1 MNALPSLPHGQRK
14 IRCFTAFVNPD
25 GDFTYE
31 AVTNIEGHD
40 YNNGLIYA
48 FKDTDGSMV
57 PVKVFN
63 EYEYIPGRRVESK
76 KGT

>member
-1 MNALPSLPHGQRK
+1 MGAENSVKLYQ
-14 IRCFTAFVNPD
+14 AFVNPD
-25 GDFTYE
+25 GDFTHE

-57 PVKVFN
+57 PVKVFDG
-63 EYEYIPGRRVESK
+63 YEYIPGMSGASSNKRHMEQI
-76 KGT
+76 